1 MNCWNESNQTLE
13 IVDTTLRDGEQAAG
27 VVFSRED
34 KIAIAGQLTE
44 MGVHELEIGVA
55 AAEGPDQE
63 VIQKI
68 LNLGLSSR
76 LTVWCRAGKKDL
88 RQAERLKARS
98 VHLSFPVSDILLHA
112 QYKDRFWIAE
122 QIRTLIPIARQYFEF
137 VSVGLQDAS
146 RTDLTCL
153 FQLFRLLE
161 DSGIHRIRL
170 ADTVGVWDPFLT
182 FETIRRLREEF
193 PQLPLGFHAHNDLGM
208 AVANT
213 IAAIR
218 AGVGSVD
225 VTINGLGERAGNAA
239 LEEVLMACRLVMRMD
254 CGVDI
259 RQLTQLSRWIEKLS
273 GRPVSFQ
280 KPITGKGVFLHES
293 GIHVHAM
300 IHDCRS
306 YEAFMPE
313 SIGQMRQDYVI
324 GKHSGKAALRVMMDR
339 WGLPAQTSEKQLIQL
354 IHQTAA
360 QNKRALTQDEVRN
373 LCNQAGVQ

>member
-1 MNCWNESNQTLE
+1 LYS
-13 IVDTTLRDGEQAAG
+13 
-27 VVFSRED
+27 
-34 KIAIAGQLTE
+34 
-44 MGVHELEIGVA
+44 
-55 AAEGPDQE
+55 P
-63 VIQKI
+63 
-68 LNLGLSSR
+68 
-76 LTVWCRAGKKDL
+76 CRAGKKDL